1 MKTRQKKP
9 MSFKEMLDKYISIKG
24 LDIVVHLKDG
34 KSIELNKNRDLIEDE
49 IVMFDKKNLETRIAI
64 PDVSSIDLYAM

>member
-9 MSFKEMLDKYISIKG
+9 MGFKEMLDKYISIKG